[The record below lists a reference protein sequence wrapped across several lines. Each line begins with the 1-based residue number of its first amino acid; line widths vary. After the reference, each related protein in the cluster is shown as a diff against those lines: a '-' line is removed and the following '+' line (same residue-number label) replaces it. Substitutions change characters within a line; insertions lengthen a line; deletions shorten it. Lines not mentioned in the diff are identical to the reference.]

1 MSESDRSMEQTL
13 LPAFL
18 EEAAESVPLIRA
30 AIAGACLAESA
41 QAALQEAYRLVHN
54 IRTSA
59 AAVGEHALSDVARLI
74 EDELDRRAYAGQPI
88 TPAEAERLSERLE
101 AVEAG
106 LLTAYDAVPAPGGT
120 AVAPVVR
127 AEWAEDDGEDAAAI
141 PGELLEIFSSEAQ
154 DHLAV
159 MSAALSRLAEAPDDG
174 ESLAEVRRSAHTLK
188 GAAAMVGLRAISA
201 LAHRM
206 EDLLGAIAE
215 GAVQATPEVPRLLM
229 AATDRLHA
237 VVLGEAAPSTALPAD
252 LAARFDAMLGR
263 PQAPIAHPSPGP
275 ARPRR
280 RHAPAATHPERRR
293 VAAVDRRSGGERR
306 AGIQSV
312 RVPVSRL
319 DEIIG
324 LQAEVIISRS
334 AFERQVTELG
344 RQVAQLDGS
353 LDRLSRTWMR
363 FEAESLAGG
372 GPPMAARAS
381 AQIPPAA
388 TDAVG
393 PHGFDELE
401 FDRYTEWH
409 VLSRQLTEA
418 AADLV
423 EGQRQLRETLA
434 ATERESTRLR
444 RSTQDLQDRLMR
456 LRMVPLSTLSTRL
469 DRIVR
474 VTAEEEGKSAA
485 FVLEGGEVAID
496 KPLLDRLADPLFHL
510 LRNAIDHGV
519 ESPADRV
526 AAGKPERAT
535 VRVAARYEGS
545 QALVEVSDDGAG
557 LDHEAIRANARRSGR
572 LSRRGAAAATAEE
585 LEDLVFETGFSTRTE
600 VTEISGRGVGLDAV
614 RAAVRE
620 VNGTIAVRTEAGL
633 GTTFA
638 IRLPLTLAIAR
649 VVMVRSGDET
659 FAVPVTAIEQ
669 VIRVGADHLEGHG
682 KTFSLRSDDG
692 EEPRH
697 AVWLADAV
705 GGQPPAGPTATG
717 GALLLKGGRR
727 VALLVDELL
736 DTREVVV
743 RLLGRGLSGVPGL
756 AGATVLADGRVVL
769 ILDAES
775 LLAAV
780 PATSRRRPE
789 RTAGTSRAGDQL
801 RVLIV
806 DDSVSV
812 RHVLASLVAR
822 AGWAAVQARDGMEAL
837 DLLTAD
843 APRPDV
849 ILSDIEMPRMD
860 GFELTSAVR
869 ADPVLRETPIV
880 LITSRS
886 GEKHRARAF
895 DLGVDDYLVK
905 PFQESELIDLVGRL
919 AGRITAGNRPAGRE
933 PPRPALPLPT

>member
-1 MSESDRSMEQTL
+1 MSERDHSMEQTL

-18 EEAAESVPLIRA
+18 GEAAEAVPLIRA
-30 AIAGACLAESA
+30 AIAGASVPESA

-59 AAVGEHALSDVARLI
+59 AAVGEHALSDVARAI
-74 EDELDRRAYAGQPI
+74 EDDLDRHAFAGQPL
-88 TPAEAERLSERLE
+88 TPAEADRLSDRLE

-106 LLTAYDAVPAPGGT
+106 LLARYDAPPASAADGPAP
-120 AVAPVVR
+120 VAH
-127 AEWAEDDGEDAAAI
+127 ADWASEEDDETI
-141 PGELLEIFSSEAQ
+141 PAELLEVFTSEAQ

-159 MSAALSRLAEAPDDG
+159 MAAALSRLAETPDDS

-188 GAAAMVGLRAISA
+188 GAAAMVGLRAVSA
-201 LAHRM
+201 LSHRM
-206 EDLLGAIAE
+206 EDLLGAIADGMVE
-215 GAVQATPEVPRLLM
+215 PTRDVPLLLL

-237 VVLGEAAPSTALPAD
+237 VVLGEAPPSTALPAD
-252 LAARFDAMLGR
+252 LAARFDEMLDR
-263 PQAPIAHPSPGP
+263 PQVPIAQPSHRPAP
-275 ARPRR
+275 ARRR
-280 RHAPAATHPERRR
+280 QSPAARHAERRR
-293 VAAVDRRSGGERR
+293 AAAADRRSGAERR
-306 AGIQSV
+306 AGSQTV
-312 RVPVSRL
+312 RVQVSRL

-324 LQAEVIISRS
+324 LQGEVIIGRS
-334 AFERQVTELG
+334 AFEQQVAELG
-344 RQVAQLDGS
+344 RQVAQLDAS
-353 LDRLSRTWMR
+353 LERLSRTWMR

-372 GPPMAARAS
+372 GPPMAARAGSQVPQTS
-381 AQIPPAA
+381 A
-388 TDAVG
+388 DAPV

-423 EGQRQLRETLA
+423 EGQRQLRDTLG

-456 LRMVPLSTLSTRL
+456 LRMVPISTLSARL

-474 VTAEEEGKSAA
+474 VTAEEGGKNVA
-485 FVLEGGEVAID
+485 FVLEGGDVSID
-496 KPLLDRLADPLFHL
+496 KPLLDRLTDPLLHL

-519 ESPADRV
+519 EAPDARV
-526 AAGKPERAT
+526 AAGKAERAN
-535 VRVAARYEGS
+535 VRVSARYEGS
-545 QALVEVSDDGAG
+545 QAVVEVIDDGAG
-557 LDHEAIRANARRSGR
+557 LDHEAIRAAARRSGH
-572 LSRRGAAAATAEE
+572 LSRNRAAAATTDE
-585 LEDLVFETGFSTRTE
+585 LEALIFETGFSTRAE
-600 VTEISGRGVGLDAV
+600 VTEVSGRGVGLDAV

-620 VNGTIAVRTEAGL
+620 LNGSIVLHTEAGV

-638 IRLPLTLAIAR
+638 IRLPLTLALSR

-659 FAVPVTAIEQ
+659 YAVPVTAIDQ
-669 VIRVGADHLEGHG
+669 VIRVGTDDLEGHG
-682 KTFSLRSDDG
+682 KTLTLRSEDG
-692 EEPRH
+692 EARRD

-705 GGQPPAGPTATG
+705 GGEPPTGPSALG
-717 GALLLKGGRR
+717 GALLLKGGRQ

-743 RLLGRGLSGVPGL
+743 RVLGRGLSGVPGL

-775 LLAAV
+775 LLAAA
-780 PATSRRRPE
+780 PARPARRPE
-789 RTAGTSRAGDQL
+789 RPAPTQRATGQL

-812 RHVLASLVAR
+812 RHVLASLAAR
-822 AGWAAVQARDGMEAL
+822 AGWVAVQARDGMEAL
-837 DLLTAD
+837 GLLTAD

-860 GFELTSAVR
+860 GFELTSAIR
-869 ADPVLRETPIV
+869 ADPVLGETPIV

-886 GEKHRARAF
+886 GEKHRSRAF

-905 PFQESELIDLVGRL
+905 PFQESDLVDLVGQL
-919 AGRITAGNRPAGRE
+919 AGRTTPADRPAGRRSQ
-933 PPRPALPLPT
+933 RPALPLPR

>member
-1 MSESDRSMEQTL
+1 MSERDRVMEAAL

-18 EEAAESVPLIRA
+18 EEAADSVPLIRA
-30 AIAGACLAESA
+30 AIAAACMPESA
-41 QAALQEAYRLVHN
+41 QAALHEAYRLIHN

-59 AAVGEHALSDVARLI
+59 AAVGEPALSDVARII

-88 TPAEAERLSERLE
+88 SAAEADRLSERLE
-101 AVEAG
+101 AVETALLAG
-106 LLTAYDAVPAPGGT
+106 FDADPSPE
-120 AVAPVVR
+120 AVVQASPV
-127 AEWAEDDGEDAAAI
+127 AAGWSDDEGEDAEAI
-141 PGELLEIFSSEAQ
+141 SAELLEVFGNEAQ
-154 DHLAV
+154 DHLAII
-159 MSAALSRLAEAPDDG
+159 SAALVVLAETPGDD
-174 ESLAEVRRSAHTLK
+174 ESLTEVRRSAHTLK
-188 GAAAMVGLRAISA
+188 GAAAMVGLGAIST

-206 EDLLGAIAE
+206 EDLLDAIAE
-215 GAVQATPEVPRLLM
+215 GTIPATPEVPRLLL

-237 VVLGEAAPSTALPAD
+237 VVLGEAQPGTALPAD

-263 PQAPIAHPSPGP
+263 PSAPGAQRTTHRTP
-275 ARPRR
+275 ARR
-280 RHAPAATHPERRR
+280 RHAHAAPPHAERRR
-293 VAAVDRRSGGERR
+293 VAAGDRRSGGERR
-306 AGIQSV
+306 AGAQSV

-324 LQAEVIISRS
+324 LQGEVIISRS
-334 AFERQVTELG
+334 AFEQQVAELG
-344 RQVAQLDGS
+344 RQVAQLDAS

-363 FEAESLAGG
+363 FEAESLSGG
-372 GPPMAARAS
+372 GPLGARVND
-381 AQIPPAA
+381 QTQPAA
-388 TDAVG
+388 DATL
-393 PHGFDELE
+393 PSGFDELE

-409 VLSRQLTEA
+409 VLSRQLSEA

-423 EGQRQLRETLA
+423 EGQRQLRDTLG

-444 RSTQDLQDRLMR
+444 RSTQDLQERLMR

-474 VTAEEEGKSAA
+474 VTAQEGGKDAA
-485 FVLEGGEVAID
+485 FVLDGGDVAID
-496 KPLLDRLADPLFHL
+496 KPLLDRLADPLLHL

-519 ESPADRV
+519 EDPAVRA

-545 QALVEVSDDGAG
+545 QALVEVIDDGAG
-557 LDHEAIRANARRSGR
+557 LDHEAIRARARRTGR
-572 LSRRGAAAATAEE
+572 LSRSRAAAATSEE
-585 LEDLVFETGFSTRTE
+585 LEALIFETGFTTRARVTE
-600 VTEISGRGVGLDAV
+600 VSGRGVGLDAV

-620 VNGTIAVRTEAGL
+620 LNGAIEVRTEAGV

-638 IRLPLTLAIAR
+638 IRLPLTLAISR
-649 VVMVRSGDET
+649 VVMVRSGNET
-659 FAVPVTAIEQ
+659 FAVPVTSIDQ
-669 VIRVGADHLEGHG
+669 VIRVGANDLEGHG
-682 KTFSLRSDDG
+682 KSLALRSDDG
-692 EEPRH
+692 DAPRD
-697 AVWLADAV
+697 AVWLADAI
-705 GGQPPAGPTATG
+705 GGQAPSAPPALG
-717 GALLLKGGRR
+717 GAVLLKGGRR

-775 LLAAV
+775 LLAAAQAGSARR
-780 PATSRRRPE
+780 PQRAAATSRAAE
-789 RTAGTSRAGDQL
+789 QL
-801 RVLIV
+801 RLLIV

-812 RHVLASLVAR
+812 RHVLASLAAR
-822 AGWAAVQARDGMEAL
+822 AGWVAIQARDGMEAL

-843 APRPDV
+843 GPRPHV

-860 GFELTSAVR
+860 GFELTTAVR
-869 ADPVLRETPIV
+869 ADPLLAETPIV

-886 GEKHRARAF
+886 GEKHRTRAF

-905 PFQESELIDLVGRL
+905 PFQESDLIDLVGRL
-919 AGRITAGNRPAGRE
+919 AGRTGPSRPARSA
-933 PPRPALPLPT
+933 PRGPALSVPT

>member
-1 MSESDRSMEQTL
+1 MSELDREMEQAL

-18 EEAAESVPLIRA
+18 EEAAESVPLVRA
-30 AIAGACLAESA
+30 AIAGACVPESA
-41 QAALQEAYRLVHN
+41 RTALHEAYRLVHN

-59 AAVGEHALSDVARLI
+59 AAVGQHTLSDVARII
-74 EDELDRRAYAGQPI
+74 EDELERRAYAGLPI
-88 TPAEAERLSERLE
+88 TPAEADRLSERLE
-101 AVEAG
+101 AVEAA
-106 LLTAYDAVPAPGGT
+106 LLAGYGAVGASETKSIEPTYVASGWAYD
-120 AVAPVVR
+120 
-127 AEWAEDDGEDAAAI
+127 EGEEGEAI
-141 PGELLEIFSSEAQ
+141 SADLLEVFGNEAQ

-159 MSAALSRLAEAPDDG
+159 MSAAISRLAEAPDDD
-174 ESLAEVRRSAHTLK
+174 EALAEVRRSAHTLK
-188 GAAAMVGLRAISA
+188 GAAAMVGLRTIST

-215 GAVQATPEVPRLLM
+215 GTVPATPDVPLLLL

-237 VVLGEAAPSTALPAD
+237 VVLGEAPPATALPAD
-252 LAARFDAMLGR
+252 LAARFDEMLGR
-263 PQAPIAHPSPGP
+263 PRVSAQP
-275 ARPRR
+275 ARSTPARR
-280 RHAPAATHPERRR
+280 RPAQAAAHQERRR
-293 VAAVDRRSGGERR
+293 ATGADRRSGGERR
-306 AGIQSV
+306 AGAQSV
-312 RVPVSRL
+312 RVQVSRL

-324 LQAEVIISRS
+324 LQGEVIISRS
-334 AFERQVTELG
+334 AFEQQVAELG
-344 RQVAQLDGS
+344 RQVAQLDAS

-363 FEAESLAGG
+363 FEAETLAGG
-372 GPPMAARAS
+372 GPLAARAS
-381 AQIPPAA
+381 AGAQPA
-388 TDAVG
+388 DASL
-393 PHGFDELE
+393 PAGFDELE

-423 EGQRQLRETLA
+423 EGQRQLHETLG

-474 VTAEEEGKSAA
+474 VTAQEDGKDVA
-485 FVLEGGEVAID
+485 FVMEGGDVAID
-496 KPLLDRLADPLFHL
+496 KPLLDRLADPLLHL

-519 ESPADRV
+519 EESAVRA

-545 QALVEVSDDGAG
+545 QALVEVIDDGAG
-557 LDHEAIRANARRSGR
+557 LDHEAIRAKARRTGR
-572 LSRRGAAAATAEE
+572 LSRGRAAAATSEE
-585 LEDLVFETGFSTRTE
+585 LEALIFETGFSTRAR
-600 VTEISGRGVGLDAV
+600 VTELSGRGVGLDAV

-620 VNGTIAVRTEAGL
+620 LNGTIEVRTEAGL

-638 IRLPLTLAIAR
+638 IRLPLTLALSR

-659 FAVPVTAIEQ
+659 FAVPVTAIDQ
-669 VIRVGADHLEGHG
+669 VIRVGADDLEGQG
-682 KTFSLRSDDG
+682 RTLALRSDDG
-692 EEPRH
+692 EAPH
-697 AVWLADAV
+697 DAVWLADAV
-705 GGQPPAGPTATG
+705 GGQAPTAPTATG

-727 VALLVDELL
+727 IALLVDELL

-743 RLLGRGLSGVPGL
+743 RLLGRGLAGVPGL

-775 LLAAV
+775 LLAAAQASS
-780 PATSRRRPE
+780 PRRPE
-789 RTAGTSRAGDQL
+789 RAAVPSRAGDQL

-812 RHVLASLVAR
+812 RHVLASLAAR
-822 AGWAAVQARDGMEAL
+822 AGWDAVQARDGMEAL

-843 APRPDV
+843 VLRPHV

-869 ADPVLRETPIV
+869 ADPALAETPIV

-886 GEKHRARAF
+886 GDKHRARAF

-919 AGRITAGNRPAGRE
+919 AWRTAPGNRPAGQKRH
-933 PPRPALPLPT
+933 RPTVPLPT

>member
-1 MSESDRSMEQTL
+1 MSELDRSMEQTL
-13 LPAFL
+13 VPAFL
-18 EEAAESVPLIRA
+18 EEAADAVPLIRA
-30 AIAGACLAESA
+30 AIAGACVPESA
-41 QAALQEAYRLVHN
+41 QTALQEAYRLVHN

-59 AAVGEHALSDVARLI
+59 AAVGEHELSDVARSI
-74 EDELDRRAYAGQPI
+74 EDDLDRRAYAGQPI
-88 TPAEAERLSERLE
+88 TPAEADRLSERLE

-106 LLTAYDAVPAPGGT
+106 LLARYDASAASGAT
-120 AVAPVVR
+120 AAAPVVR
-127 AEWAEDDGEDAAAI
+127 ADWAEDEDEDAADI
-141 PGELLEIFSSEAQ
+141 PAELLEVFSSEAQ
-154 DHLAV
+154 DHLGV
-159 MSAALSRLAEAPDDG
+159 MSAALSRLAEAPDDS

-201 LAHRM
+201 LSHRM
-206 EDLLGAIAE
+206 EDLLGAIAD
-215 GAVQATPEVPRLLM
+215 GLVAPTPEVPRLLL

-237 VVLGEAAPSTALPAD
+237 IVLGEAAPSTALPPD
-252 LAARFDAMLGR
+252 LAARFDQLLGR
-263 PQAPIAHPSPGP
+263 PQLPVAHPSHRPAP
-275 ARPRR
+275 ARRR
-280 RHAPAATHPERRR
+280 QAPAVAHAERRR
-293 VAAVDRRSGGERR
+293 AAAPDRRSGAERR
-306 AGIQSV
+306 SASQTV
-312 RVPVSRL
+312 RVSVSRL

-324 LQAEVIISRS
+324 LQGEVIISRS
-334 AFERQVTELG
+334 AFEQQVAELG
-344 RQVAQLDGS
+344 RQVAQLDAS

-372 GPPMAARAS
+372 GAPMAARS
-381 AQIPPAA
+381 NAQVPQAA
-388 TDAVG
+388 ADGPV

-418 AADLV
+418 AADLA
-423 EGQRQLRETLA
+423 EGQRQLHETLG

-456 LRMVPLSTLSTRL
+456 LRMVPISTLSARL

-474 VTAEEEGKSAA
+474 VTAEGAGKDAA
-485 FVLEGGEVAID
+485 FVLEGGDVSID

-519 ESPADRV
+519 ERPDVRV

-535 VRVAARYEGS
+535 VRVSARYEGS
-545 QALVEVSDDGAG
+545 QALVEVIDDGAG
-557 LDHEAIRANARRSGR
+557 LDHEAIRAKARRSGR
-572 LSRRGAAAATAEE
+572 LSRNRAAAATS
-585 LEDLVFETGFSTRTE
+585 EDLEALIFETGFSTRAE
-600 VTEISGRGVGLDAV
+600 VTEVSGRGVGLDAV

-620 VNGTIAVRTEAGL
+620 LNGTIEVRTEAGA

-638 IRLPLTLAIAR
+638 IRLPLTLALAR

-659 FAVPVTAIEQ
+659 FAVPVTSIEQ
-669 VIRVGADHLEGHG
+669 VIRVGADHLAGQG
-682 KTFSLRSDDG
+682 QTLSLRSDDG
-692 EEPRH
+692 EAPRD

-705 GGQPPAGPTATG
+705 SGQPSTLPTALS

-727 VALLVDELL
+727 VALLVDELM

-743 RLLGRGLSGVPGL
+743 RVLGRGLSGVPGL

-769 ILDAES
+769 ILDAEG
-775 LLAAV
+775 LLAVAPGSSAGRV
-780 PATSRRRPE
+780 EPPVATPQPSR
-789 RTAGTSRAGDQL
+789 QV

-812 RHVLASLVAR
+812 RHVLASLAAR
-822 AGWAAVQARDGMEAL
+822 AGWAALQARDGMEAL

-843 APRPDV
+843 ASRPDV
-849 ILSDIEMPRMD
+849 ILSDIEMPKMD
-860 GFELTSAVR
+860 GFELTSAIR
-869 ADPVLRETPIV
+869 ADPALHEIPIV

-905 PFQESELIDLVGRL
+905 PFQESDLVDLVGRL
-919 AGRITAGNRPAGRE
+919 AGRTAPGERADGRTSH
-933 PPRPALPLPT
+933 RPALPLPT

>member
-1 MSESDRSMEQTL
+1 MAEADRAMEQTL
-13 LPAFL
+13 MPAFL
-18 EEAAESVPLIRA
+18 EEAAEAVPLIRA
-30 AIAGACLAESA
+30 AIAGACVPESA

-54 IRTSA
+54 VRTSA

-106 LLTAYDAVPAPGGT
+106 LLAGYSTAPAPE
-120 AVAPVVR
+120 AAA
-127 AEWAEDDGEDAAAI
+127 AELRNVDRDWAEDEGEDGAAI
-141 PGELLEIFSSEAQ
+141 SAELLEVFGSEAQ

-159 MSAALSRLAEAPDDG
+159 MSAALSRLVETADDEEA
-174 ESLAEVRRSAHTLK
+174 LADVRRSAHTLK

-215 GAVQATPEVPRLLM
+215 GRIPATPDVPLLLL

-237 VVLGEAAPSTALPAD
+237 VVLGEDAPATALPAD

-263 PQAPIAHPSPGP
+263 AQIPATPVSPRSAPARRRPAHPAPHTEK
-275 ARPRR
+275 RR
-280 RHAPAATHPERRR
+280 AAG
-293 VAAVDRRSGGERR
+293 ADRRSGGERR
-306 AGIQSV
+306 AGAQSV

-324 LQAEVIISRS
+324 LQGEVIISRS
-334 AFERQVTELG
+334 AFEQQVAELG
-344 RQVAQLDGS
+344 RQVAQLDAS

-372 GPPMAARAS
+372 GPLAARAS
-381 AQIPPAA
+381 AQTQPAA
-388 TDAVG
+388 ADATL
-393 PHGFDELE
+393 PQGFDELE

-423 EGQRQLRETLA
+423 EGQRQLRETLG

-474 VTAEEEGKSAA
+474 VTAEQAGKSAI
-485 FVLEGGEVAID
+485 FVLEGGDVAID
-496 KPLLDRLADPLFHL
+496 KPLLDRLADPLLHL

-519 ESPADRV
+519 EPPAARA
-526 AAGKPERAT
+526 AAGKPPRAV
-535 VRVAARYEGS
+535 VRIAARYEGS
-545 QALVEVSDDGAG
+545 QALVEVIDDGAG
-557 LDHEAIRANARRSGR
+557 LDHEAIRARARRSGR
-572 LSRRGAAAATAEE
+572 LSRSRSAAATSDE
-585 LEDLVFETGFSTRTE
+585 LEALIFESGFSTRAE
-600 VTEISGRGVGLDAV
+600 VTEVSGRGVGLDAV

-620 VNGTIAVRTEAGL
+620 LNGTIEVRTEAGS

-638 IRLPLTLAIAR
+638 IRLPLTLALSR

-659 FAVPVTAIEQ
+659 FAVPVTAIDQ
-669 VIRVGADHLEGHG
+669 VIRVGADDLEGSG
-682 KTFSLRSDDG
+682 RTLALRSDDG
-692 EEPRH
+692 EARRD

-705 GGQPPAGPTATG
+705 GGHAPAAPTALG
-717 GALLLKGGRR
+717 GALLLKGGRG

-756 AGATVLADGRVVL
+756 AGATVLANGRVVL
-769 ILDAES
+769 ILDAET
-775 LLAAV
+775 LLEAAHAGSTRRLER
-780 PATSRRRPE
+780 PAP
-789 RTAGTSRAGDQL
+789 APRAGDQL

-812 RHVLASLVAR
+812 RHVLASLAAR
-822 AGWAAVQARDGMEAL
+822 AGWATVQARDGMEAL

-843 APRPDV
+843 APRPHV

-869 ADPVLRETPIV
+869 ADPLLAETPIV

-886 GEKHRARAF
+886 GEKHRARAI

-905 PFQESELIDLVGRL
+905 PFQESDLVDLVGRL
-919 AGRITAGNRPAGRE
+919 AGRVAPASRSTGHE
-933 PPRPALPLPT
+933 THRPALPLPT